1 MGVMTDGTCGECV
14 AYNSIM
20 CDGVP
25 VGHGV
30 CMVDGE
36 CVNAESPQCSNAPAS
51 HAQAISDDIG
61 GTNGQES
68 YNQPAKA

>member
-1 MGVMTDGTCGECV
+1 MSDGTCGECV
-14 AYNSIM
+14 AYNPIM

-36 CVNAESPQCSNAPAS
+36 GVNSDSPQCSNAPAS
-51 HAQAISDDIG
+51 HAQPFSDTFG
-61 GTNGQES
+61 GAHEQES